1 MAAEEHQ
8 KSDQLED
15 FDVKEFLS
23 SCKLD
28 DYYAEFISLG
38 YDCLEHISQMDEAQ
52 LTKLT
57 AHVGLNKKPGHKMR
71 FIAKLKVYISK
82 SKNKESEAVES
93 KETEK
98 SSTQSVNSQGM
109 LCIVLM
115 PKRNHLIYKI

>member
-1 MAAEEHQ
+1 MAAEERQ

-15 FDVKEFLS
+15 FDVIVKEFLS

-28 DYYAEFISLG
+28 DHYAEFISLG
-38 YDCLEHISQMDEAQ
+38 YDCLEYISQMDEAP
-52 LTKLT
+52 LNKLT
-57 AHVGLNKKPGHKMR
+57 ADVGLNKKPGR
-71 FIAKLKVYISK
+71 FVAKLKVYISK

-109 LCIVLM
+109 LCISFDAKKKSFDL
-115 PKRNHLIYKI
+115 

>member
-1 MAAEEHQ
+1 M
-8 KSDQLED
+8 ED

-38 YDCLEHISQMDEAQ
+38 YDCLEHISQMDEAK
-52 LTKLT
+52 LNKLT
-57 AHVGLNKKPGHKMR
+57 ADIGLNKKPGHKTR
-71 FIAKLKVYISK
+71 FVAKLKVYISK
-82 SKNKESEAVES
+82 SKNKE
-93 KETEK
+93 ETEK

>member
-1 MAAEEHQ
+1 MAAEERQ

-28 DYYAEFISLG
+28 DHDAEFISLG
-38 YDCLEHISQMDEAQ
+38 YDCLEHISQMDEA
-52 LTKLT
+52 LLNKLT
-57 AHVGLNKKPGHKMR
+57 ADVGLNKKPGHKMR
-71 FIAKLKVYISK
+71 FVAKLKVYISK

-109 LCIVLM
+109 LCISFDAKKKSFDL
-115 PKRNHLIYKI
+115 